1 MIAGEWPLVIIP
13 AMTTGARL
21 TRELLLEI
29 ASAVLRARH
38 VRRWSQRR
46 LAAAC
51 SLSQSMVSAI
61 ERARVPDLPISTA
74 IRVLDALDVR
84 VDLRLIAPTAAAPPV
99 RDRVRARCVAY
110 VARQLERRGWLVATE
125 VAEGDARWRGFI
137 DVLAFHPT
145 ARLLLVIEVK
155 VELDDIGATDRQL
168 GTYERFSWSAAH
180 DLGWR
185 PRAATGVLLLLS
197 TDDGDRRLIQHR
209 SYVDR
214 LLPLRWRRLGQL
226 VADPDRPPP
235 RGERGLAMIDSRTR
249 RAHWLLPTWL
259 DGRRTP
265 ARYPDRA
272 AYVAA

>member
-1 MIAGEWPLVIIP
+1 
-13 AMTTGARL
+13 
-21 TRELLLEI
+21 
-29 ASAVLRARH
+29 
-38 VRRWSQRR
+38 
-46 LAAAC
+46 
-51 SLSQSMVSAI
+51 MVSAI

-84 VDLRLIAPTAAAPPV
+84 VDLRLIAPTAAAAPV
-99 RDRVRARCVAY
+99 RDRVHARCVAH

-125 VAEGDARWRGFI
+125 VAVGDARRRGFI

-226 VADPDRPPP
+226 VADPDRPP
-235 RGERGLAMIDSRTR
+235 RAASVDSR
-249 RAHWLLPTWL
+249 
-259 DGRRTP
+259 
-265 ARYPDRA
+265 
-272 AYVAA
+272 